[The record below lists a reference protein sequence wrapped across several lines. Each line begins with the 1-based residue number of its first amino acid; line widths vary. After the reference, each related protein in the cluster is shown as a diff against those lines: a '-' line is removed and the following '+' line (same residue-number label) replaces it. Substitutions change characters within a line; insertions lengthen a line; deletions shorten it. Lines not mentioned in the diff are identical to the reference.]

1 MCMNFAYSV
10 WAALAFAAAP
20 AAMVSAVEPAPEGA
34 VQAARAT
41 MQEAVKLL
49 EDLNSILNTVS
60 GRATADAAAMP
71 MIGNLTQY
79 ASVIEN
85 LDVNV
90 DVLDPAQQRAL
101 EKDYEA
107 QFYELKS
114 AVYEKIQALDAAG
127 AYGSAAL
134 QSAISQYRQLYK

>member
-1 MCMNFAYSV
+1 MNSAYTSWMTLV
-10 WAALAFAAAP
+10 FVAP
-20 AAMVSAVEPAPEGA
+20 VAMVSAVEPAPVGD

-41 MQEAVKLL
+41 MREAVRLL
-49 EDLNSILNTVS
+49 ENLNKILDTVS
-60 GRATADAAAMP
+60 DRATADAAAMP
-71 MIGNLTQY
+71 MIGNLTRY
-79 ASVIEN
+79 AAVIEN

-101 EKDYEA
+101 EKEYEA

-114 AVYEKIQALDAAG
+114 SAYEKIQALDAAG

-134 QSAISQYRQLYK
+134 QAAISQYQQLYK